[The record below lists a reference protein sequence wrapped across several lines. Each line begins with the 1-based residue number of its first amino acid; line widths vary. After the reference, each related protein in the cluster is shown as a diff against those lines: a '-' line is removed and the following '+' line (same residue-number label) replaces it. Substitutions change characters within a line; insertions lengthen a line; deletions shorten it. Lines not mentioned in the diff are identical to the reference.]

1 MNNDGNKKITDSFL
15 NHTSIS
21 RIEKRL
27 QDGEIGALEDLI
39 DTYSY
44 MIPTDFITKFKNKL
58 SSKFPNLQSE
68 SWNTILRTIYAH
80 PGIYYLELINTPGI
94 SAQDVL
100 NMEEQDTNH
109 ELLSII
115 LRRTD
120 RFYSAGLFGRLW
132 VKLNILEQQRKETNN
147 SVTSSKN
154 PLDTENNR

>member
-1 MNNDGNKKITDSFL
+1 
-15 NHTSIS
+15 
-21 RIEKRL
+21 
-27 QDGEIGALEDLI
+27 
-39 DTYSY
+39 
-44 MIPTDFITKFKNKL
+44 
-58 SSKFPNLQSE
+58 
-68 SWNTILRTIYAH
+68 
-80 PGIYYLELINTPGI
+80 
-94 SAQDVL
+94 
-100 NMEEQDTNH
+100 MEEQDTNH